1 MSDFQVDKTNRCEIC
16 GYRDGS
22 RVGIRKHIMEHTTKE
37 RLDALVESVPISERE
52 A

>member
-1 MSDFQVDKTNRCEIC
+1 MKVEKTNRCEIC

-22 RVGIRKHIMEHTTKE
+22 RVAIKKHVMKHTTKE
-37 RLDALVESVPISERE
+37 KLDALVESVPISERE